1 MKAIVIYD
9 SQFGNTEKVAQAI
22 HTALAARGESS
33 LIRAADVTDAAL
45 AGCDLIVVGSPT
57 QRFQAT
63 EPVAH
68 FLERRALPQTRAAAF
83 DTRLDM
89 AEVDSR
95 VLRLAVKVAGD
106 NAWAATRIADQ
117 LAKAGATLAA
127 EPEGFIVEGTEGP
140 LRAGELERAAEWA
153 GQLVAA

>member
-57 QRFQAT
+57 QRLSLI
-63 EPVAH
+63 H
-68 FLERRALPQTRAAAF
+68 
-83 DTRLDM
+83 
-89 AEVDSR
+89 
-95 VLRLAVKVAGD
+95 
-106 NAWAATRIADQ
+106 I
-117 LAKAGATLAA
+117 
-127 EPEGFIVEGTEGP
+127 
-140 LRAGELERAAEWA
+140 
-153 GQLVAA
+153 